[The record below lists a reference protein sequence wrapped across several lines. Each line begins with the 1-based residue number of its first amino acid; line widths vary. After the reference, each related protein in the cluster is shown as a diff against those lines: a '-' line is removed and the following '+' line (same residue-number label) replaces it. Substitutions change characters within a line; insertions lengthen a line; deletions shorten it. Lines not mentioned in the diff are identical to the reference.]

1 MKKLLSF
8 MLLFLAV
15 MTASVLTSCGDDDND
30 DKTTVAG
37 TYTGTDSLHF
47 DMATTS
53 YKTGATNVQ
62 YVVTEN
68 SDNSINVTLPEED
81 FDFSSDPMVGTM
93 IGKIVQG
100 TYTVKNIPYDAT
112 KKAYY
117 LDYSNNASAHISISG
132 MKIDKDYDV
141 TQGQITVTFTGS
153 TVTIENVHKFGS
165 MPMALNAIFIGTK

>member
-8 MLLFLAV
+8 VLLLA
-15 MTASVLTSCGDDDND
+15 AVLTTTVFASCGDDDND

-37 TYTGTDSLHF
+37 TYVGTDSLHF
-47 DMATTS
+47 GMSTMS
-53 YKTGATNVQ
+53 FKTAAKNVKF
-62 YVVTEN
+62 VVVEN
-68 SDNSINVTLPEED
+68 SDKSINVTLPEED

-132 MKIDKDYDV
+132 MKLDKDYDV
-141 TQGQITVTFTGS
+141 TLGQITVTFTGS

>member
-15 MTASVLTSCGDDDND
+15 MTASVLTSCGDDDNND

-47 DMATTS
+47 GMGTAS
-53 YKTGATNVQ
+53 YKTAATNVQ

-68 SDNSINVTLPEED
+68 SDNSINVTLSEETY
-81 FDFSSDPMVGTM
+81 DFSATVPFV
-93 IGKIVQG
+93 GKIVQG
-100 TYTVKNIPYDAT
+100 SYTIKNIPYDAT

-117 LDYSNNASAHISISG
+117 LDYSNKASANVSISG
-132 MKIDKDYDV
+132 MQLNKQYDV
-141 TQGQITVTFTGS
+141 TLGQITVSFTGS
-153 TVTIENVHKFGS
+153 TMTLVNVHKFGS
-165 MPMALNAIFIGTK
+165 MPMALTATFVGTK

>member
-47 DMATTS
+47 GMATTS

-68 SDNSINVTLPEED
+68 SDNSINVTLSEETY
-81 FDFSSDPMVGTM
+81 DFSATVSFV
-93 IGKIVQG
+93 GKIVQG
-100 TYTVKNIPYDAT
+100 SYTIKNIPYDAT

-117 LDYSNNASAHISISG
+117 LDYSNKASANVSISG
-132 MKIDKDYDV
+132 MQLNKQYDV
-141 TQGQITVTFTGS
+141 TLGQITVSFTGS
-153 TVTIENVHKFGS
+153 TMTLVNVHKFGQ
-165 MPMALNAIFIGTK
+165 MPMALTATFVGTK

>member
-47 DMATTS
+47 GMATTS

-68 SDNSINVTLPEED
+68 SDNSINVTLSEETY
-81 FDFSSDPMVGTM
+81 DFSATVPFV
-93 IGKIVQG
+93 GKIVQG
-100 TYTVKNIPYDAT
+100 SYTIKNIPYDAT

-117 LDYSNNASAHISISG
+117 LDYSNKASANVSISG
-132 MKIDKDYDV
+132 MQLNKQYDV
-141 TQGQITVTFTGS
+141 TLGQITVSFTGS
-153 TVTIENVHKFGS
+153 TMTLVNVHKFGS
-165 MPMALNAIFIGTK
+165 MPMALTATFVGTK

>member
-8 MLLFLAV
+8 MLLFVAV
-15 MTASVLTSCGDDDND
+15 MTASVLTSCGDDNND

-47 DMATTS
+47 GMATTS

-68 SDNSINVTLPEED
+68 SDNSINVTLSEETY
-81 FDFSSDPMVGTM
+81 DFSATVPFV
-93 IGKIVQG
+93 GKIVQG
-100 TYTVKNIPYDAT
+100 SYTIKNIPYDAT

-132 MKIDKDYDV
+132 MGMKRDKDYDV
-141 TQGQITVTFTGS
+141 TLGQITVTFTGS